1 MRRRPTVPPQPPK
14 TVGGGR
20 YELKNL
26 LGTGGMASVYQ
37 VRDHWFNQDLALK
50 LLLPHNSRSDKTRT
64 RFLNEAR
71 TMSQLDHPNIIR
83 VHDIGDEDD
92 HFFFVM
98 ELATTSL
105 STHVRRHGR
114 MAPEVGI
121 RYMFQALR
129 GLEYAHTAGVVHRDI
144 KPHNMLLGI
153 DGADRAPDDG
163 PGEVK
168 LTDFGIAR
176 VLAMSTDARVTGTG
190 DTLGT
195 LAYMSPEQRVD
206 PRRAGPP
213 ADVYGIGATLYI
225 LVTGRRPFDL
235 AMSAIDPTV
244 MERLPVPLRPIVR
257 RSTAHR
263 PDDRYQTAKS
273 MAVALLEAH
282 RELMPDAPPLA
293 TDMSEFGQAADA
305 DTIVQVTTDKPSK
318 G

>member
-1 MRRRPTVPPQPPK
+1 
-14 TVGGGR
+14 
-20 YELKNL
+20 
-26 LGTGGMASVYQ
+26 MASVYR
-37 VRDHWFNQDLALK
+37 VRDHWFNRDLALK
-50 LLLPHNSRSDKTRT
+50 LLLPHNSRSGKTRK

-71 TMSQLDHPNIIR
+71 TMSQLDHPNIIQ
-83 VHDIGDEDD
+83 VHDIGEEDG

-98 ELATTSL
+98 EIASVSL

-114 MAPEVGI
+114 MDPEDAI
-121 RYMFQALR
+121 QHMFQALN

-144 KPHNMLLGI
+144 KPHNMLLGVNN
-153 DGADRAPDDG
+153 DQ
-163 PGEVK
+163 VK

-235 AMSAIDPTV
+235 AMSAIDPSV
-244 MERLPVPLRPIVR
+244 MERLPIPLRPIVR

-263 PDDRYQTAKS
+263 PDDRYQTAKA
-273 MAVALLEAH
+273 MAVALLEARH
-282 RELMPDAPPLA
+282 ELVPSAAPLIE
-293 TDMSEFGQAADA
+293 DMDEFGQATDA
-305 DTIVQVTTDKPSK
+305 ETILQVTAREPES

>member
-1 MRRRPTVPPQPPK
+1 
-14 TVGGGR
+14 
-20 YELKNL
+20 
-26 LGTGGMASVYQ
+26 MASVYQ

-71 TMSQLDHPNIIR
+71 TMSQLDHTNIIR
-83 VHDIGDEDD
+83 VHDIGDEDE
-92 HFFFVM
+92 HFYFVM

-114 MAPEVGI
+114 MSPELAVK
-121 RYMFQALR
+121 YMFQALR

-153 DGADRAPDDG
+153 DER
-163 PGEVK
+163 ELK

-244 MERLPVPLRPIVR
+244 MERLPPPLRTVVR
-257 RSTAHR
+257 QSTAHR

-273 MAVALLEAH
+273 MASALLEAH
-282 RELMPDAPPLA
+282 HELCPDAPPLVD
-293 TDMSEFGQAADA
+293 DMSDFGQAADA
-305 DTIVQVTTDKPSK
+305 DTIVQVSTTDPNR
-318 G
+318 

>member
-1 MRRRPTVPPQPPK
+1 
-14 TVGGGR
+14 
-20 YELKNL
+20 
-26 LGTGGMASVYQ
+26 MASVYQ
-37 VRDHWFNQDLALK
+37 VRDHWFNQELALK
-50 LLLPHNSRSDKTRT
+50 LLLPHNARSDKTRT

-83 VHDIGDEDD
+83 VHDIGQEED

-98 ELATTSL
+98 ELAQASL

-114 MAPEVGI
+114 MPPETAI
-121 RYMFQALR
+121 KFMFQALR

-144 KPHNMLLGI
+144 KPHNMLLGV
-153 DGADRAPDDG
+153 DEAG
-163 PGEVK
+163 VK

-235 AMSAIDPTV
+235 AMAAIDPTV
-244 MERLPVPLRPIVR
+244 MERLPIPLRSIVR
-257 RSTAHR
+257 KSTAHR
-263 PDDRYQTAKS
+263 PDDRYQTAKA

-282 RELMPDAPPLA
+282 QDLQPDAEPLA
-293 TDMSEFGQAADA
+293 VDMADFGQAEDA
-305 DTIVQVTTDKPSK
+305 DTIIQVTTDQ

>member
-1 MRRRPTVPPQPPK
+1 MATVH
-14 TVGGGR
+14 R
-20 YELKNL
+20 
-26 LGTGGMASVYQ
+26 
-37 VRDHWFNQDLALK
+37 VRDHWFNRDLALK
-50 LLLPHNSRSDKTRT
+50 LLLPHNSRSGKTRT

-71 TMSQLDHPNIIR
+71 TMSQLDHPNIIQ
-83 VHDIGDEDD
+83 VHDIGNEDD
-92 HFFFVM
+92 HFYFTM
-98 ELATTSL
+98 ELASVSL

-114 MAPEVGI
+114 VVPEVAI
-121 RYMFQALR
+121 KHMFQALN

-144 KPHNMLLGI
+144 KPHNMLLG
-153 DGADRAPDDG
+153 P
-163 PGEVK
+163 ENKQVK

-206 PRRAGPP
+206 PRRAGPT

-244 MERLPVPLRPIVR
+244 MERLPGPLRPIVR

-273 MAVALLEAH
+273 MAAALIDAR
-282 RELMPDAPPLA
+282 RELIPGSEPLID
-293 TDMSEFGQAADA
+293 DMNEFGQASDA
-305 DTIVQVTTDKPSK
+305 ETILQVTAQEPESR
-318 G
+318 